1 MRQRAWAWL
10 DKPLPNRLKWCAGV
24 YDEATRVGMD
34 YVIQQASQRGIRLVL
49 VLANYW
55 AMYGGIDQY
64 NIWSFQAGSGAP
76 CGPRQHRF
84 RFDIGPVQHLV
95 LPGRQRCALRAA
107 PVQGFL
113 GLASDQYTSGRSRPA
128 AVRNCGPRQ
137 HRF

>member
-1 MRQRAWAWL
+1 M
-10 DKPLPNRLKWCAGV
+10 

-76 CGPRQHRF
+76 CGRRYEQLWQVSACAMRKGSCPWLALG
-84 RFDIGPVQHLV
+84 IGSCHCNSQE
-95 LPGRQRCALRAA
+95 A
-107 PVQGFL
+107 
-113 GLASDQYTSGRSRPA
+113 
-128 AVRNCGPRQ
+128 RNGA
-137 HRF
+137 F

>member
-1 MRQRAWAWL
+1 MLDCSRQCGRGQL
-10 DKPLPNRLKWCAGV
+10 LPNRLSWCAGV

-76 CGPRQHRF
+76 
-84 RFDIGPVQHLV
+84 
-95 LPGRQRCALRAA
+95 RA
-107 PVQGFL
+107 QGWM
-113 GLASDQYTSGRSRPA
+113 
-128 AVRNCGPRQ
+128 
-137 HRF
+137 